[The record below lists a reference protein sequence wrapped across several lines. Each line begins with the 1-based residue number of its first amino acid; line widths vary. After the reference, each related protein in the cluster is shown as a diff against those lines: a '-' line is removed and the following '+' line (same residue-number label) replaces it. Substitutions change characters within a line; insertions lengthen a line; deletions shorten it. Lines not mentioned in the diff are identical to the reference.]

1 VCWFGSCLIFW
12 YYLISNNTNVSDNTN
27 QPNTPETILVIIPI
41 YQTTPETI
49 LEIIPIYHNTNQTN
63 TPETILV
70 IIPIYQTTP
79 ETILEIIPI
88 YQTTQTKPTHLK
100 QY

>member
-1 VCWFGSCLIFW
+1 VCWFGLFTILEITPI
-12 YYLISNNTNVSDNTN
+12 YHNTN
-27 QPNTPETILVIIPI
+27 QTNTPETILVIIPI
-41 YQTTPETI
+41 YQK
-49 LEIIPIYHNTNQTN
+49 

>member
-1 VCWFGSCLIFW
+1 M
-12 YYLISNNTNVSDNTN
+12 
-27 QPNTPETILVIIPI
+27 
-41 YQTTPETI
+41 
-49 LEIIPIYHNTNQTN
+49 NQTN